1 MDMNSPISSGTQA
14 DGLLDQ
20 KQASPLPEINA
31 AQADVLNHDIKLI
44 AAIPVQV
51 SVELGRTRMPIGQ
64 LLQLAPGAMIELDGA
79 ADQAL
84 RIFANGCLI
93 ATGEVVLVK
102 QKLGIRITEIIASN
116 ANTQPNLITQTSSN
130 QQAEAPSA

>member
-1 MDMNSPISSGTQA
+1 MNSPISSGTQA

-102 QKLGIRITEIIASN
+102 QKLGIRITEIIASS

>member
-102 QKLGIRITEIIASN
+102 QKLGIRITEIIASS